1 MTRAAIR
8 CHAPS
13 CSARIVAT
21 TINVANHDAHESG
34 WRRTARGWVCRDHA
48 GAGGPHGRDC
58 PDKCSQCLGAAVRRV
73 ELQPDGTLAVS
84 AAPTT
89 SGIERD
95 RAARATARARF
106 SSIRM
111 GRRRKNT
118 GGSR

>member
-1 MTRAAIR
+1 MTRTAIR
-8 CHAPS
+8 CTAPT

-21 TINVANHDAHESG
+21 TINVANHDAHEAG

-73 ELQPDGTLAVS
+73 ELQPDGTLAVA

-106 SSIRM
+106 NSIRM
-111 GRRRKNT
+111 GRRNNT